1 MELCRISGQSAF
13 KSGHLPRNSATR
25 MTGSPE
31 VKSPNRIFIAGMG
44 FVGKALAIDLKKQ
57 GWGVSGTCTSITKK
71 KKLEEEMG
79 FDMYLFDAYEPDVA
93 TIDVMKFHT
102 HAVVSI
108 PPIPGVGDP
117 MLQHE
122 QLLKKALLGGNLQWL
137 CYLSSTSVYG
147 DCGGAW
153 VDEDYPTNPTREVGK
168 LRLAAEK
175 GWLHLGQS
183 LGLSTKVF
191 RLGGIYGPGRS
202 AVDTIIKQETLSKT
216 QRMRGDK
223 QFTSRIHVEDICQA
237 IKASICASSSKR
249 EIYNIVDDD
258 PAPREAVFE
267 YARYLVDKKWPGWIK
282 HSSKQRESTATVMK
296 DGLLGEKRVC
306 NAHLKNE
313 LGVRLLHPSYR
324 SGLQSIIDQMD
335 KPFAT

>member
-1 MELCRISGQSAF
+1 
-13 KSGHLPRNSATR
+13 
-25 MTGSPE
+25 MTGAPD
-31 VKSPNRIFIAGMG
+31 VKSPNRIFITGMG
-44 FVGKALAIDLKKQ
+44 FVGQALAIDLKKQ
-57 GWGVSGTCTSITKK
+57 GWDVSGTCTSINKK
-71 KKLEEEMG
+71 KRLAEEMG
-79 FDMYLFDAYEPDVA
+79 FDMYLFDANEPDLA

-102 HAVVSI
+102 HMVVSI
-108 PPIPGVGDP
+108 PPVTGFGDP

-122 QLLKKALLGGNLQWL
+122 QLLRKALLGGNLQWL

-153 VDEDYPTNPTREVGK
+153 VDEDYPPNPTREVGK

-175 GWLHLGQS
+175 GWLQLGQS

-202 AVDTIIKQETLSKT
+202 AVDTIIKQEALSKS
-216 QRMRGDK
+216 QRMRGYR

-237 IKASICASSSKR
+237 IEASIRMSSSR

-258 PAPREAVFE
+258 PSPREAVFE
-267 YARYLVDKKWPGWIK
+267 YARDLVDRKWPGWIK
-282 HSSKQRESTATVMK
+282 QSSEKRESTETDK
-296 DGLLGEKRVC
+296 QDGLLGEKRVC
-306 NAHLKNE
+306 NAHMKKE

-324 SGLQSIIDQMD
+324 SGLQNIIDQMD
-335 KPFAT
+335 KPFSTL